1 MSTSLLLRFKR
12 KDTTI
17 FLVCEPGDSFRKI
30 KTRIS
35 EILAVKGGI
44 DNIKCFG
51 EDKEKEYLDD
61 HILSDFTINDSTI
74 LYLALGGESLT

>member
-1 MSTSLLLRFKR
+1 MAPISLRFKR
-12 KDTTI
+12 KDTTL

-44 DNIKCFG
+44 DNIKTFAD
-51 EDKEKEYLDD
+51 DKEKEYLDEQ
-61 HILSDFTINDSTI
+61 ILSDFTINDNTI
-74 LYLALGGESLT
+74 IFLSLGGEAIA